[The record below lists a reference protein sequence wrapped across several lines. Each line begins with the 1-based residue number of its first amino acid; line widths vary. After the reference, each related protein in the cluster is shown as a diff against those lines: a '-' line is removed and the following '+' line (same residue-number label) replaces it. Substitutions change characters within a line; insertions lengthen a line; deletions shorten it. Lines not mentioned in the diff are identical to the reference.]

1 MEAQMNIMTDFT
13 IIEAPSNLGLKP
25 GSVEHLAGALL
36 DAGLARRLGARR
48 HARLA
53 VPPYDSR
60 RDPETGI
67 LNPARIHDFSVMLAD
82 IVAPV
87 VARGSFPVVL
97 GGDCSILLGNLLA
110 LRRGGRRHGLLFL
123 DGHADFYQP
132 EASPTGE
139 AADMDLALSTG
150 RGPAI
155 LTDMEGMRPLV
166 RDEDVAVLGQRDAK
180 QAREYGSQPL
190 PPTIFAQDLAE
201 LRRVGADEAARAA
214 VEHLCRLR
222 DNGGLDGFW
231 IHLDVDVLDDAI
243 MPAVDYR
250 MPDGLSWQE
259 LETILN
265 AAMRSGRARG
275 INITIFNPTLDRNG
289 AIARELVN
297 TLARGL
303 VRSPDARLELCAQRQ
318 RRMGLAFNGTIGK
331 TGRNQALQ
339 CG

>member
-1 MEAQMNIMTDFT
+1 MDAMTDFT

-25 GSVEHLAGALL
+25 DSVEHLADALL
-36 DAGLARRLGARR
+36 DAGLARRLDARR

-53 VPPYDSR
+53 VPPYDAR
-60 RDPETGI
+60 RDPDTKI
-67 LNPARIHDFSVMLAD
+67 LNAARIRDFSVMLAD
-82 IVAPV
+82 IVGPV
-87 VARGSFPVVL
+87 VARGAFPVVL

-110 LRRGGRRHGLLFL
+110 LRRSGTRHGLLFL

-150 RGPAI
+150 RGPDLLAN
-155 LTDMEGMRPLV
+155 LEGLRPLV
-166 RDEDVAVLGQRDAK
+166 RDEDVAVLGPRDAD

-190 PPTIFAQDLAE
+190 PPTIFAQDLQE
-201 LRRVGADEAARAA
+201 VRRVGADDAARAA
-214 VEHLCRLR
+214 IEQLARPELA
-222 DNGGLDGFW
+222 GFW

-243 MPAVDYR
+243 MPAVGYP

-259 LETILN
+259 LETALN

-275 INITIFNPTLDRNG
+275 INITVFEPKLDATG
-289 AIARELVN
+289 SIARDLVN

-318 RRMGLAFNGTIGK
+318 RRFGMHSALFPYALAFGTRG
-331 TGRNQALQ
+331 
-339 CG
+339 

>member
-1 MEAQMNIMTDFT
+1 MPDFT

-25 GSVEHLAGALL
+25 ASVEHLPEALL

-53 VPPYDSR
+53 VPPYDPR

-67 LNPARIHDFSVMLAD
+67 LNANRIRDFSLMLAD

-110 LRRGGRRHGLLFL
+110 LRRSGRRHGLLFL

-139 AADMDLALSTG
+139 AADMDLALATG

-155 LTDMEGMRPLV
+155 LTDIEGLRPLV
-166 RDEDVAVLGQRDAK
+166 RDEDVALLGHRDSA
-180 QAREYGSQPL
+180 QALAGGSQSL
-190 PPTIFAQDLAE
+190 PDALFAQDLHE
-201 LRRVGADEAARAA
+201 LRRVGASEAARAA
-214 VEHLCRLR
+214 IEHLCRPDLH
-222 DNGGLDGFW
+222 GFW

-250 MPDGLSWQE
+250 MPDGLSWDE
-259 LETILN
+259 IETILT
-265 AAMRSGRARG
+265 AAMRTGRARG
-275 INITIFNPTLDRNG
+275 INITIFNPTLDKTG
-289 AIARELVN
+289 QIARDLVN
-297 TLARGL
+297 ALARGL

-318 RRMGLAFNGTIGK
+318 RRMGLGF
-331 TGRNQALQ
+331 ALARYA
-339 CG
+339 

>member
-1 MEAQMNIMTDFT
+1 MDAMTDFT

-25 GSVEHLAGALL
+25 DSVEHLAGALL
-36 DAGLARRLGARR
+36 DAGLARRLDARR

-53 VPPYDSR
+53 VPPYDAR
-60 RDPETGI
+60 RDPDSGI
-67 LNPARIHDFSVMLAD
+67 LNAPRIRDFSVMLAD
-82 IVAPV
+82 IVGPV

-132 EASPTGE
+132 EASTTGE

-150 RGPAI
+150 RGPDI
-155 LTDMEGMRPLV
+155 LANIEGLRPLV
-166 RDEDVAVLGQRDAK
+166 RDADVAVLGPRDAE

-190 PPTIFAQDLAE
+190 PPTIFAQGLDE
-201 LRRVGADEAARAA
+201 VRRVGADEAARAA
-214 VEHLCRLR
+214 IEHLCRPE
-222 DNGGLDGFW
+222 LDGFW

-243 MPAVDYR
+243 MPAVGYR
-250 MPDGLSWQE
+250 LADGLSWRE

-265 AAMRSGRARG
+265 TAMRSGQARG
-275 INITIFNPTLDRNG
+275 IDITIFEPKLDQSG
-289 AIARELVN
+289 GIAHDLVN
-297 TLARGL
+297 SLARGL

-318 RRMGLAFNGTIGK
+318 RRIGVGAAVSPAMGLSGA
-331 TGRNQALQ
+331 A
-339 CG
+339 

>member
-1 MEAQMNIMTDFT
+1 MDAMTDFT

-25 GSVEHLAGALL
+25 DSVEHLAGALL
-36 DAGLARRLGARR
+36 DAGLARRLDARR

-53 VPPYDSR
+53 VPPYDAR
-60 RDPETGI
+60 RDPDTGI
-67 LNPARIHDFSVMLAD
+67 LNAARIRDFSIMLAD
-82 IVAPV
+82 IVGPV
-87 VARGSFPVVL
+87 VGRGSFPVVL

-110 LRRGGRRHGLLFL
+110 LRRSGKRHGLLFL

-132 EASPTGE
+132 EASTTGE

-150 RGPAI
+150 RGPDI
-155 LTDMEGMRPLV
+155 LADIEGLRPLV
-166 RDEDVAVLGQRDAK
+166 RDADVAVLGPRDAE

-190 PPTIFAQDLAE
+190 PPTIFAQDLQE
-201 LRRVGADEAARAA
+201 LRRVGAEEAARAA
-214 VEHLCRLR
+214 IEHLCRPE
-222 DNGGLDGFW
+222 LDGFW

-243 MPAVDYR
+243 MPAVGYR

-275 INITIFNPTLDRNG
+275 INITIFEPKRDKAG
-289 AIARELVN
+289 SIARDLVN

-318 RRMGLAFNGTIGK
+318 RRMGLGVSMA
-331 TGRNQALQ
+331 RYA
-339 CG
+339 

>member
-1 MEAQMNIMTDFT
+1 MPDFT
-13 IIEAPSNLGLKP
+13 IIEAPSHLGLKP
-25 GSVEHLAGALL
+25 GGVEHLPDALL
-36 DAGLARRLGARR
+36 DAGLARRLNARR

-53 VPPYDSR
+53 VPPYDPR

-67 LNPARIHDFSVMLAD
+67 LNPARIRDFAVMLAD
-82 IVAPV
+82 IVGPV

-110 LRRGGRRHGLLFL
+110 LRRTGRRHGLLFL

-155 LTDMEGMRPLV
+155 LTDIEGMRPLV
-166 RDEDVAVLGQRDAK
+166 RDEDVALLGRRDGV
-180 QAREYGSQPL
+180 QAAMSGSQPL
-190 PPTIFAQDLAE
+190 PETLFAQDLRE
-201 LRRVGADEAARAA
+201 LRRIGANEAARAA
-214 VEHLCRLR
+214 IAHLCRP
-222 DNGGLDGFW
+222 DLDGFW

-243 MPAVDYR
+243 MPAVGYR
-250 MPDGLSWQE
+250 MPGGLGWTE

-275 INITIFNPTLDRNG
+275 INITIFEPKLDQTG
-289 AIARELVN
+289 GIARDLVN

-318 RRMGLAFNGTIGK
+318 RRLGMHSALFPYALAHGSRG
-331 TGRNQALQ
+331 
-339 CG
+339 

>member
-1 MEAQMNIMTDFT
+1 MPDFT

-25 GSVEHLAGALL
+25 DSVEHLADALL

-53 VPPYDSR
+53 VPPYDPR

-67 LNPARIHDFSVMLAD
+67 LNPARIRDFAIMLAD
-82 IVAPV
+82 IVGPV
-87 VARGSFPVVL
+87 VARESFPVVL

-110 LRRGGRRHGLLFL
+110 LRRTGRRHGLLFL

-132 EASPTGE
+132 EASQTGE
-139 AADMDLALSTG
+139 AADMDLALGTG

-155 LTDMEGMRPLV
+155 LADIEGLRPLV
-166 RDEDVAVLGQRDAK
+166 RDEDVAVLGHRDAE

-190 PPTIFAQDLAE
+190 PPTIFAQDLRE

-214 VEHLCRLR
+214 IEHLCRPE
-222 DNGGLDGFW
+222 LDGFW

-243 MPAVDYR
+243 MPAVGYR
-250 MPDGLSWQE
+250 LPGRTSWQE

-275 INITIFNPTLDRNG
+275 INITIFEPPLDKNG

-297 TLARGL
+297 SLARGL

-318 RRMGLAFNGTIGK
+318 RRIGI
-331 TGRNQALQ
+331 GAAWAPGFAL
-339 CG
+339 

>member
-1 MEAQMNIMTDFT
+1 MDAMNDFT

-25 GSVEHLAGALL
+25 DGVEHLPGALL
-36 DAGLARRLGARR
+36 EAGLARRLDAPR

-53 VPPYDSR
+53 VPPYDPR
-60 RDPETGI
+60 RDPDTEI
-67 LNPARIHDFSVMLAD
+67 LNAARIRDFSVMLAD
-82 IVAPV
+82 IVGPV

-110 LRRGGRRHGLLFL
+110 LRRTGHRHGLLFL

-155 LTDMEGMRPLV
+155 LTDLEGLRPLV
-166 RDEDVAVLGQRDAK
+166 RDADVAVLGPRDAE

-190 PPTIFAQDLAE
+190 PPTIFAQDLDE
-201 LRRVGADEAARAA
+201 VRRAGADEAARAA
-214 VEHLCRLR
+214 IAHLGRP
-222 DNGGLDGFW
+222 DLDGFW

-243 MPAVDYR
+243 MPAVGYR
-250 MPDGLSWQE
+250 IPGGLSWQE
-259 LETILN
+259 LETILS

-275 INITIFNPTLDRNG
+275 INITIFEPKLDKTG
-289 AIARELVN
+289 AIARDLVN
-297 TLARGL
+297 SLARGL

-318 RRMGLAFNGTIGK
+318 RRMGMGLSMPHYA
-331 TGRNQALQ
+331 
-339 CG
+339 

>member
-1 MEAQMNIMTDFT
+1 MEAIMPDFT
-13 IIEAPSNLGLKP
+13 IIEAPSHLGLKP
-25 GSVEHLAGALL
+25 GGVEHLADALL
-36 DAGLARRLGARR
+36 DAGLARRLDARR

-53 VPPYDSR
+53 VPPYDAK

-67 LNPARIHDFSVMLAD
+67 LNPARIHDFSIMLAD

-110 LRRGGRRHGLLFL
+110 LRRTGQRHGLLFL

-150 RGPAI
+150 RGPAV
-155 LTDMEGMRPLV
+155 LTDIEGLRPLV
-166 RDEDVAVLGQRDAK
+166 RDEDVAVLGQRDAD
-180 QAREYGSQPL
+180 QAREYGSQPV
-190 PPTIFAQDLAE
+190 PPTIFVQDLDE
-201 LRRVGADEAARAA
+201 LRRAGADEAARAA
-214 VEHLCRLR
+214 IEHLCRP
-222 DNGGLDGFW
+222 DLDGFW

-243 MPAVDYR
+243 MPAVAYR
-250 MPDGLSWQE
+250 MPDGLTWQE
-259 LETILN
+259 LEIILN

-275 INITIFNPTLDRNG
+275 INITIFEPPLDESGR
-289 AIARELVN
+289 IARELVN

-303 VRSPDARLELCAQRQ
+303 VRSPDARLELCALRQ
-318 RRMGLAFNGTIGK
+318 RRMGLAFSSL
-331 TGRNQALQ
+331 RHA
-339 CG
+339 

>member
-1 MEAQMNIMTDFT
+1 MPDFT
-13 IIEAPSNLGLKP
+13 IIEAPSHLGLKP
-25 GSVEHLAGALL
+25 GGVEHLPDALL
-36 DAGLARRLGARR
+36 DAGLARRLDARR

-53 VPPYDSR
+53 VPPYDAK

-67 LNPARIHDFSVMLAD
+67 LNPARIRDFSIMLAD

-110 LRRGGRRHGLLFL
+110 LRRTGRRHGLLFL

-155 LTDMEGMRPLV
+155 LTDIEGLRPLV
-166 RDEDVAVLGQRDAK
+166 RDEDVAVLGQRDAV
-180 QAREYGSQPL
+180 QAQGYGSQPV
-190 PPTIFAQDLAE
+190 PPTIFVQDLDE

-214 VEHLCRLR
+214 IEHLC
-222 DNGGLDGFW
+222 GPELDGFW

-243 MPAVDYR
+243 MPAVAYR

-275 INITIFNPTLDRNG
+275 INITIFEPPRDKSG
-289 AIARELVN
+289 SIARELVN

-318 RRMGLAFNGTIGK
+318 RRMGLGFRTA
-331 TGRNQALQ
+331 RYA
-339 CG
+339 

>member
-1 MEAQMNIMTDFT
+1 MDAMTDFT

-25 GSVEHLAGALL
+25 DSVEHLAGALL
-36 DAGLARRLGARR
+36 DAGLARRLDARR

-53 VPPYDSR
+53 VPPYDPR
-60 RDPETGI
+60 RDPDSGI
-67 LNPARIHDFSVMLAD
+67 LNAARIRDFSVMLAD

-110 LRRGGRRHGLLFL
+110 LRRTGRRHGLLFL

-150 RGPAI
+150 RGPDI
-155 LTDMEGMRPLV
+155 LADIEGLRPLV
-166 RDEDVAVLGQRDAK
+166 RDADIAVLGQRDAA
-180 QAREYGSQPL
+180 QARDYGSQPL
-190 PPTIFAQDLAE
+190 PRTIFAQDLVE
-201 LRRVGADEAARAA
+201 TRRVGADEAARAA
-214 VEHLCRLR
+214 VEHLCRPE
-222 DNGGLDGFW
+222 LDGFW

-243 MPAVDYR
+243 MPAVGYR
-250 MPDGLSWQE
+250 MPGGLGWTE

-275 INITIFNPTLDRNG
+275 INITIFEPKLDKTG
-289 AIARELVN
+289 GIARDLVN

-303 VRSPDARLELCAQRQ
+303 VRSPDARLELCALRQ
-318 RRMGLAFNGTIGK
+318 RRMGIGFSVP
-331 TGRNQALQ
+331 RYA
-339 CG
+339 